1 MKFHTMDYI
10 FEGLKNALKMIVG
23 LDRQVISIALISIK
37 VSITSIILA
46 TLLGVPVGFY
56 VGLKNF
62 WGKTAVVII
71 LNTLMALPTVLIG
84 LLVYSFLSRQG
95 PLGTLGLLYTPWA
108 MVIGQSI
115 LAFPVVA
122 GLSLSATQGVD
133 KRVEKTALT
142 LGANGRQTALAI
154 LAEGRFA
161 IFAAIIA
168 GFGRVFTEVGISMM
182 VGGNIQGYTRNIT
195 TAIALE
201 TGKGEFGLGIALGI
215 ILLMVALPINILL
228 YGISKL

>member
-1 MKFHTMDYI
+1 MDYI

-23 LDRQVISIALISIK
+23 LDRQVISIALVSIK

-215 ILLMVALPINILL
+215 VLLMVALPINILL
-228 YGISKL
+228 YGIAKLPRT